1 MSHHSSDER
10 LVQFIREHHPSP
22 PSPKENIEDTLIAQ
36 IETEARSTEVTVT
49 PFPRIRYQ
57 GWVFGS
63 AIAASV
69 LFLFTSVRFLQP
81 NSNSLS
87 PQETAELEAFL
98 IENWESVTM
107 ADPTETTWLIPQ
119 QPESSNR
126 R

>member
-36 IETEARSTEVTVT
+36 IETEARSTNVT
-49 PFPRIRYQ
+49 PFRKIPYQ
-57 GWVFGS
+57 GLAFGS
-63 AIAASV
+63 VIAASV
-69 LFLFTSVRFLQP
+69 LLLFTSVRFLQP

>member
-22 PSPKENIEDTLIAQ
+22 PSPKEELEETLMVQ
-36 IETEARSTEVTVT
+36 IEAEAQPTNVT
-49 PFPRIRYQ
+49 PFRKIPYQ

-81 NSNSLS
+81 SALS

-107 ADPTETTWLIPQ
+107 ADPAETSWFIPQ

>member
-36 IETEARSTEVTVT
+36 IETEAQPTNVT
-49 PFPRIRYQ
+49 PFPRRRYQ

-69 LFLFTSVRFLQP
+69 LLLFTSVRFLQP
-81 NSNSLS
+81 SSLS

-98 IENWESVTM
+98 IENWEAVTM
-107 ADPTETTWLIPQ
+107 ADPAETSWFIPE
-119 QPESSNR
+119 QPKSSNR

>member
-22 PSPKENIEDTLIAQ
+22 PSPKEELEETLMVQ
-36 IETEARSTEVTVT
+36 IEAETQSTEVTVT

-81 NSNSLS
+81 SALS
-87 PQETAELEAFL
+87 PQEAAELEAFL

-107 ADPTETTWLIPQ
+107 ADPAETSWFIPQ